1 MTGAAIHTRG
11 DLVRRSGKG
20 KRADHSFFP
29 YTFYTFYTFYTCML
43 SDMPMIGNNASTVAY
58 LAGRVTAAEQA
69 VAAIDTF
76 T

>member
-1 MTGAAIHTRG
+1 
-11 DLVRRSGKG
+11 
-20 KRADHSFFP
+20 
-29 YTFYTFYTFYTCML
+29 ML
-43 SDMPMIGNNASTVAY
+43 SDGGMISNDASTVAY

>member
-1 MTGAAIHTRG
+1 VTGAAIHTRG
-11 DLVRRSGKG
+11 GLIRRSGGG
-20 KRADHSFFP
+20 KRQTTASTPSDL
-29 YTFYTFYTFYTCML
+29 YTCML

>member
-1 MTGAAIHTRG
+1 MHTRG
-11 DLVRRSGKG
+11 DLVRGPGGKEG
-20 KRADHSFFP
+20 RPRLLPLPTSTIACFQTAAP
-29 YTFYTFYTFYTCML
+29 G
-43 SDMPMIGNNASTVAY
+43 MIGNDATTVAY

>member
-1 MTGAAIHTRG
+1 
-11 DLVRRSGKG
+11 
-20 KRADHSFFP
+20 
-29 YTFYTFYTFYTCML
+29 ML